1 LHNFAIF
8 HLETLFELTITTKD
22 LGPLGEIKK
31 PAATQDLMVV
41 MAARP
46 VRAPLT
52 DAVAR
57 PQVEMLALALSLAH
71 DSRAR

>member
-1 LHNFAIF
+1 M
-8 HLETLFELTITTKD
+8 D

-31 PAATQDLMVV
+31 PGATQDLMVV

-57 PQVEMLALALSLAH
+57 PQVEMFALALSIAH